1 MARHPMIDLYG
12 FSTEVPGVPD
22 PSAFVVKLET
32 ALRLAGVPYRRHVMD
47 NPSKAPKGKLPYITC
62 GDETVADST
71 LILDWLKERRGVDL
85 DWHLTPAQK
94 AQSHALQRMI
104 EERLYWALTYTRW
117 CEPENEWL
125 EKDLF
130 FGGIPQPLRF
140 FIYRSVLKQMKAT
153 LHAHGL
159 GRHEAEDIYAFGAAD
174 IAALAETLGDK
185 DFLFG
190 ERPSLAD
197 ATAFGILI
205 NIIGIPDIKS
215 PLIDAMRAHDNLI
228 AHTDRML
235 KLFTDQ
241 APALRVAA

>member
-32 ALRLAGVPYRRHVMD
+32 ALRLAGVPYRRHSLD
-47 NPSKAPKGKLPYITC
+47 DPSKGPKGKLPYITC
-62 GDETVADST
+62 GEEIVADST
-71 LILDWLKERRGVDL
+71 LIMDWLKERRGIDL
-85 DWHLTPAQK
+85 DWHLTPEQR

-117 CEPENEWL
+117 CEPANEWL

-140 FIYRSVLKQMKAT
+140 FIYRSVLKQTKAT
-153 LHAHGL
+153 LAAHGI
-159 GRHEAEDIYAFGAAD
+159 GRHSGEEIYRLAIRDIDA
-174 IAALAETLGDK
+174 IAATLGEK
-185 DFLFG
+185 PFLFG
-190 ERPSLAD
+190 ERVSLAD
-197 ATAFGILI
+197 ATAFGILV

-215 PLIDAMRAHDNLI
+215 PLIDAMREHENLI
-228 AHTDRML
+228 AYTDRML
-235 KLFTDQ
+235 KLFTEQ
-241 APALRVAA
+241 APEMKAAA